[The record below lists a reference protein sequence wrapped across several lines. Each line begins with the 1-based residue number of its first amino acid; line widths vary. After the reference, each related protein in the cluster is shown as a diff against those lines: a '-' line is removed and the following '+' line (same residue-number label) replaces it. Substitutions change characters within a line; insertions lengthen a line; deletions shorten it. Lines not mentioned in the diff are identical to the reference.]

1 MGEKG
6 TVIGKQ
12 QLSEKFLDSFRVCE
26 ETPKVEKTAV
36 CLETDVDAVW
46 QVLFCLTEH
55 DAEEHGE
62 QCGGKNASLLHAV
75 GDVEAARQRPI
86 VLHLNL
92 LTFMELAEDGEK
104 FWGDSQGAPGFSTV
118 HHG

>member
-6 TVIGKQ
+6 AVVSKQ
-12 QLSEKFLDSFRVCE
+12 QLSDEFLDGFRVCE
-26 ETPKVEKTAV
+26 ETPKVEETAV
-36 CLETDVDAVW
+36 CSETDVDAVW
-46 QVLFCLTEH
+46 QVVFCFTEH
-55 DAEEHGE
+55 EAEENGE
-62 QCGGKNASLLHAV
+62 LCGGQNASLLDAV